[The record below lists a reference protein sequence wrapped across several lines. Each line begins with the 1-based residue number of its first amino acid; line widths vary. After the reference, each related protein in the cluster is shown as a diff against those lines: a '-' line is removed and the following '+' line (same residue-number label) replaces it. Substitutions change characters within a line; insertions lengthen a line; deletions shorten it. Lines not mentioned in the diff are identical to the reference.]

1 MVTMRDVAERANV
14 SIATVSFVINGTK
27 RVAPQTRARIEAAI
41 EELDYRRNVVARA
54 LASSRTRILALLH
67 PDLEARPN
75 ATVIQFVMSAA
86 HGARERGYDLVLWP
100 VNDDE
105 QMSHLLAGGL
115 VDGALLMEVRICD
128 SRVDRLVES
137 RVPFALIGRTENDDL
152 PYVDIDFAT
161 TIDQAVGHLRSF
173 GHERIALV
181 TQRTKAAPGD
191 EPGRIMR
198 AEAAY
203 LDATAALRRRVRRPP
218 AVIAVEGTSAG
229 GREAARTLHDD
240 FPDATAVVL
249 VNEGASAGLVKGS
262 RALGRSIPDDLSII
276 SASTTRELGEM
287 IEPSLT
293 VMAAPAPQLGRLAA
307 DALIDQLEGVQDT
320 PPHLLIPCT
329 LVPGQSVGPPPEG
342 RRR

>member
-27 RVAPQTRARIEAAI
+27 PVAPETRARIEAAI
-41 EELDYRRNVVARA
+41 SELDYRRNVVARA

-115 VDGALLMEVRICD
+115 VDGALLMEVQIHD
-128 SRVDRLVES
+128 SRVDRLIAS

-152 PYVDIDFAT
+152 PFVDIDFTAT
-161 TIDQAVGHLRSF
+161 INQAVDHLRSY
-173 GHERIALV
+173 GHQRIALV
-181 TQRTKAAPGD
+181 TQRTKAAPD
-191 EPGRIMR
+191 NEPGRILR

-203 LDATAALRRRVRRPP
+203 LDAMAALDRPP
-218 AVIAVEGTSAG
+218 AVITVEGTSAG
-229 GREAARTLHDD
+229 GREAARTLHEH
-240 FPDATAVVL
+240 FPDATAVIL
-249 VNEGASAGLVKGS
+249 VNEGASAGLVKGA
-262 RALGRSIPDDLSII
+262 RALGRSVPDDLSII

-293 VMAAPAPQLGRLAA
+293 VMAAPAAELGRLAA
-307 DALIDQLEGVQDT
+307 DALIDQLEGIQDT

-329 LVPGQSVGPPPEG
+329 LIPGQSVGPAPARPSG
-342 RRR
+342 G

>member
-1 MVTMRDVAERANV
+1 MVTMRDVAQRANV

-27 RVAPQTRARIEAAI
+27 PVAPETRARIEAAI

-67 PDLEARPN
+67 PDFEARPN

-100 VNDDE
+100 VNADE

-115 VDGALLMEVRICD
+115 VDGALLMEVQIHD
-128 SRVDRLVES
+128 SRVDRLIAS
-137 RVPFALIGRTENDDL
+137 RLPFTLIGRTDNDDL
-152 PYVDIDFAT
+152 PFVDIDFT
-161 TIDQAVGHLRSF
+161 TTMDQAVEHLRSF
-173 GHERIALV
+173 GHERIALII
-181 TQRTKAAPGD
+181 QRTKAAPGN

-203 LDATAALRRRVRRPP
+203 LDTMAALGRPP
-218 AVIAVEGTSAG
+218 VVLPVEGTSAG
-229 GREAARTLHDD
+229 GREAARILHDD
-240 FPDATAVVL
+240 HPDTTAVIL
-249 VNEGASAGLVKGS
+249 VNEGASAGLVKGT
-262 RALGRSIPDDLSII
+262 RALGRTVPDDLSII
-276 SASTTRELGEM
+276 MASTTRELGEM

-307 DALIDQLEGVQDT
+307 DALIDQLEGVQDS
-320 PPHLLIPCT
+320 PPHILIPCT
-329 LVPGQSVGPPPEG
+329 LVPGQSVGPAPVRP
-342 RRR
+342 

>member
-27 RVAPQTRARIEAAI
+27 RVAPETRARIEAAI

-115 VDGALLMEVRICD
+115 VDGALLMEVQIRD
-128 SRVDRLVES
+128 SRVDRLVAS

-161 TIDQAVGHLRSF
+161 TIDEAVGHLRSF

-181 TQRTKAAPGD
+181 TQRTKAGPGD

-203 LDATAALRRRVRRPP
+203 LDATSALGRPP
-218 AVIAVEGTSAG
+218 AVIPVEGTSAG
-229 GREAARTLHDD
+229 GREAARTLHDG
-240 FPDATAVVL
+240 FPDATAVIL

-307 DALIDQLEGVQDT
+307 DALIDQLEGVQEA

-329 LVPGQSVGPPPEG
+329 LVPGQSVGPPPQA
-342 RRR
+342 RRH

>member
-1 MVTMRDVAERANV
+1 MVTMRDVAQRANV

-27 RVAPQTRARIEAAI
+27 PVAPETRARIEAAI

-67 PDLEARPN
+67 PDFEARPN

-115 VDGALLMEVRICD
+115 VDGALLMEVQIHD
-128 SRVDRLVES
+128 SRVDRLIAS
-137 RVPFALIGRTENDDL
+137 RVPFALIGRTGNDDL
-152 PYVDIDFAT
+152 PFVDIDFAT
-161 TIDQAVGHLRSF
+161 TIDQAVDHLRSY
-173 GHERIALV
+173 GHQRIALI
-181 TQRTKAAPGD
+181 TQRTKAAPEK

-203 LDATAALRRRVRRPP
+203 LDAMAALGRPP
-218 AVIAVEGTSAG
+218 VVISVEGTSAG

-240 FPDATAVVL
+240 HPDTTAVIL
-249 VNEGASAGLVKGS
+249 VNEGASAGLVKGT
-262 RALGRSIPDDLSII
+262 RALGRGVPDDLSII
-276 SASTTRELGEM
+276 SAWTTRELGEM
-287 IEPSLT
+287 MEPSLT
-293 VMAAPAPQLGRLAA
+293 VMAAPAAELGRLAA
-307 DALIDQLEGVQDT
+307 DALIDQLEGVQDA
-320 PPHLLIPCT
+320 PPHILIPCT
-329 LVPGQSVGPPPEG
+329 LVPGQSVGPAPVRP
-342 RRR
+342 